1 MAETEKVAPDFALK
15 YQNINDFYK
24 FVEATE
30 KDDGSKALKFL
41 CQMCLPIKSY
51 YKTDTKAPM
60 SNLRYYI
67 YVVDFIITSFSLL
80 PYKSLK
86 C

>member
-1 MAETEKVAPDFALK
+1 MADTTNVAPDFAMK

-41 CQMCLPIKSY
+41 CQMCLPIKKY

-67 YVVDFIITSFSLL
+67 KYILSLPHHFL
-80 PYKSLK
+80 YCFTKV
-86 C
+86 

>member
-1 MAETEKVAPDFALK
+1 MAETVNVVPDFATK

-24 FVEATE
+24 FVEATD

-41 CQMCLPIKSY
+41 CQMRLPIKRY

-67 YVVDFIITSFSLL
+67 
-80 PYKSLK
+80 
-86 C
+86 